1 MFKLIDPEIWHVVF
15 AIAGAA
21 VGWWLRHRQGGSSVP
36 PEVAE
41 IVQAVLDKRKQQQTQ
56 SQLDELLAALK
67 QQKGQGTP

>member
-15 AIAGAA
+15 AVGGAA
-21 VGWWLRHRQGGSSVP
+21 VGWWLRHRQGGSVP

-41 IVQAVLDKRKQQQTQ
+41 IVRAVLDRRKQQQTP